1 MRIRSL
7 LPLCASLLLCSFYCR
22 PANAQFF
29 EDNFSSGNLD
39 QWQGQ
44 DSLFALANGELRL
57 SDPNPESSNA
67 AYLVAQASTST
78 QDSTVWEILVRQ
90 EFAPSSSNFAR
101 IYLASD
107 RADLTGEL
115 DGYYVKVGGIS
126 GSEDALELFRQDGQ
140 ADSLLLSGT
149 PGEVGSDPALVRL
162 RISRNAGGLWRLEA
176 DYSGGTDFQ
185 LEGQARDDTH
195 PLGRFFG
202 LLCTYTSTRS
212 ESFFFDDVRV
222 GPLFVD
228 TEPPVLESAAASTPT
243 QLTAFFNEPL
253 DAASASNPAN
263 YDLTTIGNAQ
273 SAVLDSENP
282 DRVLLELP
290 GPMQDGETYTLTTA
304 GIADL
309 EGNASGAQEA
319 VFTFVEVVLPDSG
332 SLLITEIMADP
343 SPPVGLPEAEWVEL
357 FNASGKTLSLQGV
370 GFSSGGSPR
379 LLPDSLLAPGSYA
392 ILCGRD
398 DAPALAAFG
407 RVIAID
413 GFPALT
419 NGGDL
424 VQLNDTQG
432 GSLLA
437 VRYEQGWYNDP
448 DKSDG
453 GFTLELIDPG
463 RRIDCPG
470 NWRASDDLTGGTP
483 GRANSLLGQAVE
495 QRPPQLLGLSSD
507 SPAELRLTF
516 DEPLSENADG
526 QTDQYSLEPGLTIE
540 GAFLQLP
547 ELEDVLLLVN
557 PSLDTGIT
565 YTLTVRAGLEDCLNN
580 AVPEDQTF
588 RYTIGRT
595 PRPQDLLLTE
605 IMADP
610 TPSVGLPEA
619 DFLELYNRSGEV
631 ISLRDL
637 GLSAGG
643 TPVPLPDS
651 VLRPGEFLL
660 LCDPEDAAALAAF
673 GRVLAIADFPALTA
687 GGDLVRLSDPVG
699 NPLLEVAYERS
710 WYRDPQKDDGGFTL
724 ELIDPDA
731 RSNCPG
737 NWRASRSAGGG
748 TPGQASSW
756 AGEAADTA
764 LPVLL
769 RAIPQSPSELL
780 LTFDRPLGPSANG
793 NAGLFSVSPG
803 ISVSQAFL
811 QPPARREVLL
821 LLEPELDS
829 LTAYT
834 LRVAAGL
841 ESCLGPPTTEA
852 QTLPFGLPRK
862 PGPGEL
868 LINEVL
874 FEAQTGGSD
883 FVELR
888 NNSGKLINL
897 ERLVIQ
903 NTAKET
909 GNLSQLVERP
919 LLVFPGEYAVITDS
933 PQDILDRYVVP
944 RPELLLAN
952 ALPTLEADTGNVTV
966 YFEGL
971 MIDSFNYS
979 DDYHFP
985 LLSDTRG
992 VSLERISPQAPTQAP
1007 GNWHSGASTA
1017 GFATPTGENSQF
1029 QDPGLSIPEN
1039 LIRITNKRL
1048 SPDGDGF
1055 EDVLLI
1061 DYQTSEPGY
1070 VANIRILDHQGRE
1083 VRYLVRNQ
1091 LLANRGQFQWDG
1103 TNGDGEKA
1111 RIGIYVV
1118 WIELFNPE
1126 GDVQRSKESIVL
1138 AGRF

>member
-1 MRIRSL
+1 LLFNLLSL
-7 LPLCASLLLCSFYCR
+7 PGT
-22 PANAQFF
+22 AQFF
-29 EDNFSSGNLD
+29 EDDFSAGNLD
-39 QWQGQ
+39 AWQGQ
-44 DSLFALANGELRL
+44 DSLFAVANGELQL
-57 SDPNPESSNA
+57 VDPNPESSNA
-67 AYLVAQASTST
+67 TYLVAEAKTSIG
-78 QDSTVWEILVRQ
+78 DSTVWKILVRQ

-107 RADLTGEL
+107 RADLTGAL
-115 DGYYVKVGGIS
+115 NGYYVNIGGIS
-126 GSEDALELFRQDGQ
+126 GSEDALELYRQDGQ
-140 ADSLLLSGT
+140 TDNLLLSGR
-149 PGEVGSDPALVRL
+149 PGEVGSDPSVARL
-162 RISRNAGGLWRLEA
+162 RISRNTEGRWRLEA
-176 DYSGGTDFQ
+176 DYSGGTNFQ
-185 LEGQARDDTH
+185 LEGQVLDDTH
-195 PLGRFFG
+195 PQGQFFG
-202 LLCTYTSTRS
+202 LFCTYTSTRS
-212 ESFFFDDVRV
+212 DAFFFDDVRV

-228 TEPPVLESAAASTPT
+228 TEPPVLESAVASSPT
-243 QLTAFFNEPL
+243 RLTAFFNEGL
-253 DAASASNPAN
+253 DAASANNPAN
-263 YDLTTIGNAQ
+263 YSLSTIGNAQ
-273 SAVLDSENP
+273 SAALDSDHP
-282 DRVLLELP
+282 GRVLLELP
-290 GPMQDGETYTLTTA
+290 GPMQDGETYTLTTT
-304 GIADL
+304 GLADL
-309 EGNASGAQEA
+309 EDNVSGTQE
-319 VFTFVEVVLPDSG
+319 VSFTFVEVVPADSG
-332 SLLITEIMADP
+332 SLRISEIMADP
-343 SPPVGLPEAEWVEL
+343 SPPLGLPDAEWIEL
-357 FNASGKTLSLQGV
+357 FNASGKTLSLAGV
-370 GFSSGGSPR
+370 GFSSGGTPR
-379 LLPDSLLAPGSYA
+379 TLPDSLLAPGSYA
-392 ILCGRD
+392 ILCDRD

-407 RVIAID
+407 RVVAID

-419 NGGDL
+419 NGGDA
-424 VQLNDTQG
+424 VQLTDAQG
-432 GSLLA
+432 SSLLT
-437 VRYEQGWYNDP
+437 VIYDQSWYNDP

-453 GFTLELIDPG
+453 GFTLELIDPD
-463 RRIDCPG
+463 RRGNCPG
-470 NWRASDDLTGGTP
+470 NWSASDDPSGGTP
-483 GRANSLLGQAVE
+483 GRANSLLGREVE
-495 QRPPQLLGLSSD
+495 QSPPQLLGLSSD

-516 DEPLSENADG
+516 DEPLSESADG

-540 GAFLQLP
+540 GAFLQMP
-547 ELEDVLLLVN
+547 ELQEVLLLVN
-557 PSLDTGIT
+557 PALDTGTT
-565 YTLTVRAGLEDCLNN
+565 YTLTIRAGLEDCLNN
-580 AVPEDQTF
+580 TLPEDQTF

-595 PRPQDLLLTE
+595 PRPEDLLLTE

-619 DFLELYNRSGEV
+619 DFLELYNRSGSV

-651 VLRPGEFLL
+651 VLRPGAFLL
-660 LCDPEDAAALAAF
+660 LCDSEDAAALAAF
-673 GRVLAIADFPALTA
+673 GWVLALEDFPALTA
-687 GGDLVRLSDPVG
+687 GGDLIRLTDPVG

-710 WYRDPQKDDGGFTL
+710 WYRDPEKADGGFTL

-731 RSNCPG
+731 RINCPG

-748 TPGQASSW
+748 TPGRPSSW
-756 AGEAADTA
+756 AGEAADTS

-780 LTFDRPLGPSANG
+780 LTFDSPLVPSTNG
-793 NAGLFSVSPG
+793 NAGLFRVSPG
-803 ISVSQAFL
+803 ISVMQAFL

-821 LLEPELDS
+821 LLDPELDS

-834 LRVAAGL
+834 LGIAAGL
-841 ESCLGPPTTEA
+841 ESCLGPPTTDA
-852 QTLPFGLPRK
+852 QSLPFGLPRK
-862 PGPGEL
+862 PAPGEL
-868 LINEVL
+868 IINEVL
-874 FEAQTGGSD
+874 FEPQTGGSD

-888 NNSGKLINL
+888 NLSDKLINL

-909 GNLSQLVERP
+909 GNTSQLVERP
-919 LLVFPGEYAVITDS
+919 LLVFPGEQAVITGS
-933 PQDILDRYVVP
+933 PQDILDRYFVP

-966 YFEGL
+966 YFEGV

-992 VSLERISPQAPTQAP
+992 VSLERISPQAPTQEP
-1007 GNWHSGASTA
+1007 GNWHSGASTV

-1029 QDPGLSIPEN
+1029 QDPGQALPEN
-1039 LIRITNKRL
+1039 LIRIANKRL

-1061 DYQTSEPGY
+1061 DYETAEPGF

-1103 TNGDGEKA
+1103 TDSNGEKA